1 MMQQLNE
8 KAHALLSPS
17 ASHRWLNCT
26 PSLRLEKI
34 FGADEGSEAAL
45 EGTIAH
51 ALCALMLGYLKDG
64 VMPDTIEADIMTTL
78 SKSEEFT
85 KDQLDKYYCPDMW
98 DLCLGYAEFVM
109 DHFRIEKQSTSDAVL
124 MIETKIDCHMYGE
137 GMFGTTDAAIVSDE
151 KLLIFD
157 FKYGKGVKVD
167 ANRNSQM
174 MIYALGN
181 IAEYEPLYAFEDV
194 QMTIYQPRMEN
205 ITEYKSTVTEL
216 KEWGDKVLRP
226 KALDATAGKGTYY
239 AGDWCRFCK
248 ARVRCNAVKDT
259 YYNIYNKYKGKD
271 LPTMTDDELAQ
282 VALTAKEVKQWFDK
296 VAEYILAQMKSGR
309 EYKGLKLVA
318 GRSNRVYSNPAKV
331 AETLLESGYSEDE
344 IYKERELKGLTEMQ
358 KLLKKKIMDELIG
371 DLIIKPEGAP
381 TMAPEDDK
389 REAIKTAQ
397 QEFENIE
404 I

>member
-1 MMQQLNE
+1 MQQLNE
-8 KAHALLSPS
+8 RAHALLSPS

-45 EGTIAH
+45 EGNIAH
-51 ALCALMLGYLKDG
+51 ALCALMLSYLKDG
-64 VMPDTIEADIMTTL
+64 IMPDTVEADMMDAL
-78 SKSEEFT
+78 SLSEEFT
-85 KDQLDKYYCPDMW
+85 KERLDKYYCPEMW

-109 DHFRIEKQSTSDAVL
+109 DHFRLEKQTTSDAVL
-124 MIETKIDCHMYGE
+124 MVETKIDCSMYGE
-137 GMFGTTDAAIVSDE
+137 GMFGTTDAAIVSDQ

-167 ANRNSQM
+167 AKKNTQM

-205 ITEYKSTVTEL
+205 ITEYASTVTEL
-216 KEWGDKVLRP
+216 KDWGEETLKP

-259 YYNIYNKYKGKD
+259 YYNIFNKYKD
-271 LPTMTDDELAQ
+271 TELPCMTDEELAQ
-282 VALTAKEVKQWFDK
+282 VALTAKDVKQWFDK
-296 VAEYILAQMKSGR
+296 VADYVLAQMKSGR
-309 EYKGLKLVA
+309 EFNGLKLVA
-318 GRSNRVYSNPAKV
+318 GKSNRMYSNPEKV
-331 AETLLESGYSEDE
+331 ADTLLGNGYSEDE
-344 IYKERELKGLTEMQ
+344 IYKERELKGLTDMQ
-358 KLLKKKIMDELIG
+358 KLLKKKVMDELLKG
-371 DLIIKPEGAP
+371 LIIKPEGAP
-381 TMAPEDDK
+381 TMVPEDDK

-397 QEFENIE
+397 QEFENLNI
-404 I
+404 